1 MISRIFSKCLPSG
14 VQRGSISSQEN
25 SSNEKPATKKFK
37 FVPLRSTSSDDL
49 NKSSATEA
57 TQNRGTASN
66 NFKEKIPTKR
76 KGYVP
81 PPKTNIFYDD
91 SDDDFQ

>member
-25 SSNEKPATKKFK
+25 SSNEKPAAKKFK

-57 TQNRGTASN
+57 TQNRGTAPN
-66 NFKEKIPTKR
+66 NVKEKIPTKR